1 MAKRKITIKCAYTK
15 EELSP
20 GLSAALSKILFDRY
34 LKDLTY
40 EQAETIINNLEK
52 KLNLA

>member
-1 MAKRKITIKCAYTK
+1 MAKRNITIKCAYTK
-15 EELSP
+15 EELSH
-20 GLSAALSKILFDRY
+20 GFSVALAKILFDRY

-52 KLNLA
+52 KLNPA